1 MRIEQNTTAAE
12 ALLMAL
18 KASGIDYLF
27 ANAGNDFAPIIEALA
42 NPRLG
47 DAMPEPITCMH
58 ETVAMGMAHGHYL
71 ASGRMQAV
79 MVHVNVG
86 MANALCGLL
95 NAHSDNVPV
104 FLLAGRTPLTE
115 HGRDGARLT
124 PVQYGQEL
132 YDQHAMV
139 RELVKW
145 EYELRYP
152 EQACGLVSRA
162 AALAMAEPR
171 GPVFLGFPREPLLA
185 PLPPGVRFE
194 PFPVARPSA
203 PYPDPAAID
212 ELAQWLARARH
223 PLIVAERGD
232 PAGKVGTSL
241 ARLAQAHA
249 IPVIEIMPVRNV
261 MPSSHPMMLGHSAGD
276 QLEAAD
282 VILVV
287 DASTPWVERLH
298 RPGPGKR
305 IAHLGPDPLVGRQP
319 VRSFQTDLAICCD
332 TAAGLDA
339 LLAALPPPTGDV
351 ERRRAHYAQLSE
363 QRRRH
368 AREEALRGGG
378 KPVSGAYIS
387 ACVSDVLGDD
397 GLCFSELGTVPD
409 YMDLKGPNR
418 YFFTPYSGALG
429 WGMPAALGAQLAD
442 RDRLVVACVG
452 DGSYV
457 FANPVACHQI
467 AEAQA
472 LPILTIVKN
481 NGMWNAVRRST
492 LGVHGDGHAARA
504 AVMPLTS
511 LEPSPSYSMVA
522 AASRAHVEVVE
533 DGARLAG
540 ALERA
545 IDVIRNERR
554 QALVEVR
561 TSLSATH

>member
-1 MRIEQNTTAAE
+1 
-12 ALLMAL
+12 
-18 KASGIDYLF
+18 
-27 ANAGNDFAPIIEALA
+27 
-42 NPRLG
+42 
-47 DAMPEPITCMH
+47 
-58 ETVAMGMAHGHYL
+58 
-71 ASGRMQAV
+71 
-79 MVHVNVG
+79 
-86 MANALCGLL
+86 
-95 NAHSDNVPV
+95 
-104 FLLAGRTPLTE
+104 
-115 HGRDGARLT
+115 
-124 PVQYGQEL
+124 
-132 YDQHAMV
+132 
-139 RELVKW
+139 
-145 EYELRYP
+145 
-152 EQACGLVSRA
+152 
-162 AALAMAEPR
+162 
-171 GPVFLGFPREPLLA
+171 
-185 PLPPGVRFE
+185 
-194 PFPVARPSA
+194 
-203 PYPDPAAID
+203 
-212 ELAQWLARARH
+212 
-223 PLIVAERGD
+223 
-232 PAGKVGTSL
+232 
-241 ARLAQAHA
+241 
-249 IPVIEIMPVRNV
+249 
-261 MPSSHPMMLGHSAGD
+261 
-276 QLEAAD
+276 
-282 VILVV
+282 
-287 DASTPWVERLH
+287 
-298 RPGPGKR
+298 
-305 IAHLGPDPLVGRQP
+305 

-332 TAAGLDA
+332 AAAGLDA
-339 LLAALPPPTGDV
+339 LLAALPPPTDAV
-351 ERRRAHYAQLSE
+351 ERRRAHYTRLSE

-472 LPILTIVKN
+472 LPILTVVKN

-504 AVMPLTS
+504 AAMPLTS